1 MLYLCRNC
9 KLEDC
14 CRENMV
20 MCLNGAGYSPKD
32 EAATNAAPVTPL
44 DVQVG
49 GDHYKTMPI
58 QPIEFCHK
66 NGLGPCETLAIK
78 YLCRY
83 KNKNG
88 AQDID
93 KAIHVLQLLKEL
105 EYGGN
110 PA

>member
-1 MLYLCRNC
+1 MQYICRNC
-9 KLEDC
+9 DNETY
-14 CRENMV
+14 CRESV
-20 MCLNGAGYSPKD
+20 SGCLNGAGFVPKK
-32 EAATNAAPVTPL
+32 ATATRETPL

-105 EYGGN
+105 EYGGD